1 MSTIDHIRNF
11 AIIAHIDHGKSTIA
25 DRIIHSCGGLSER
38 EMKAQV
44 LDSMDIERERGITI
58 KAQTVKL
65 KYKSK
70 DGKDYI
76 LNIIDTPGHVDF
88 SYEVSRALIACDGAL
103 LLVDG
108 TQGVQ
113 AQTFAHSYAAIEAGL
128 DIIPVIN
135 KVDSIDVDIENVSK
149 QIFNLIG
156 AREDEIFKISAKSGL
171 GVDSLIN
178 QIPDLIS
185 SPVTKAD
192 NTNALIFDSYF
203 DPYRGVIASV
213 RVFGGEIKTN
223 SKLKLINSKFDFDA
237 SEIGYFDLKLS
248 PSDSLSS
255 GEVGYIVTG
264 AKELSQIRVGDTLVS
279 QEDENPIV
287 VSGYKEPQPTVFSS
301 IYPADSDDYAKLRDS
316 LDKYVLNDA
325 SFYYEPETSSAFG
338 FGFRCGFLGLLHL
351 EIVIERLE
359 REFNLSLIVTPPSVE
374 FKIVR
379 NNDEEIVIRNPS
391 KIEEYTDIKS
401 IHERICE
408 LDLLFPKEYL
418 GSIMNL
424 LNEKRGVQLDLNYLS
439 TSMVKLKY
447 RMPLLE
453 LVTGFYDSL
462 KSISQGFAS
471 LDYQILDFEPGNL
484 VKLDILVNGTPIDS
498 FSSILA
504 KENAEF
510 IGRSRVKKLAELIP
524 RQQFDIPIQAAVG
537 SRIIARETIKA
548 LRKDVTAK
556 LYGGDITRKRK
567 LLEKQKE
574 GKKKMRNIGKVA
586 VPKEA
591 FKEFL
596 KQ

>member
-1 MSTIDHIRNF
+1 
-11 AIIAHIDHGKSTIA
+11 
-25 DRIIHSCGGLSER
+25 
-38 EMKAQV
+38 
-44 LDSMDIERERGITI
+44 MDLERERGITI
-58 KAQTVKL
+58 KSQP
-65 KYKSK
+65 
-70 DGKDYI
+70 I
-76 LNIIDTPGHVDF
+76 RLNFDDMQINLIDTPGHVDF

>member
-1 MSTIDHIRNF
+1 MLTNKNIRNIS
-11 AIIAHIDHGKSTIA
+11 IIAHVDHGKSTLA
-25 DRIIHSCGGLSER
+25 DRLIETSGLINPGDHVD
-38 EMKAQV
+38 QI
-44 LDSMDIERERGITI
+44 LDNMDLERERGITI
-58 KAQTVKL
+58 KSQP
-65 KYKSK
+65 
-70 DGKDYI
+70 I
-76 LNIIDTPGHVDF
+76 RLNFDDMQINLIDTPGHVDF

>member
-1 MSTIDHIRNF
+1 MLTNKNIRNIS
-11 AIIAHIDHGKSTIA
+11 IIAHVDHGKSTLA
-25 DRIIHSCGGLSER
+25 DRLIETSGLINPGDHVD
-38 EMKAQV
+38 QI
-44 LDSMDIERERGITI
+44 LDTMDLERERGITI
-58 KAQTVKL
+58 KSQP
-65 KYKSK
+65 
-70 DGKDYI
+70 I
-76 LNIIDTPGHVDF
+76 RLNLGNIQVNLIDTPGHVDF

-135 KVDSIDVDIENVSK
+135 KIDSIDVDVDNVSK

-171 GVDSLIN
+171 GVDNLID

-223 SKLKLINSKFDFDA
+223 SKLKLINSAFDFDA

-379 NNDEEIVIRNPS
+379 NNDEEIIIRNPS
-391 KIEEYTDIKS
+391 KLDEYTDIKA
-401 IHERICE
+401 IKERICE

-424 LNEKRGVQLDLNYLS
+424 LNDKRGVQLDLNYLS
-439 TSMVKLKY
+439 TSMVKVKY

-471 LDYQILDFEPGNL
+471 LDYQILDFEKGSL

-510 IGRSRVKKLAELIP
+510 IGRNRVKKLSELIP

>member
-1 MSTIDHIRNF
+1 MLTNKNIRNIS
-11 AIIAHIDHGKSTIA
+11 IIAHVDHGKSTLA
-25 DRIIHSCGGLSER
+25 DRLIETSGLI
-38 EMKAQV
+38 KPGDHVDQI
-44 LDSMDIERERGITI
+44 LDTMDLERERGITI
-58 KAQTVKL
+58 KSQPIRL
-65 KYKSK
+65 
-70 DGKDYI
+70 DFGDLQI
-76 LNIIDTPGHVDF
+76 NLIDTPGHVDF

-108 TQGVQ
+108 TQGVK

-135 KVDSIDVDIENVSK
+135 KVDSIDVDINNVSK

-171 GVDSLIN
+171 GVDNLLKK
-178 QIPDLIS
+178 IPDLIS
-185 SPVTKAD
+185 SPVNKAD

-213 RVFGGEIKTN
+213 RVFGGTIETN
-223 SKLKLINSKFDFDA
+223 SKLKLINSKFDFEA

-248 PSDSLSS
+248 PSDTLSS

-264 AKELSQIRVGDTLVS
+264 AKELSQIRVGDTLVN
-279 QEDENPIV
+279 QEDEKPIV

-325 SFYYEPETSSAFG
+325 SFFYEPETSSAFG

-424 LNEKRGVQLDLNYLS
+424 LNEKRGVQIDLNYLS

-471 LDYQILDFEPGNL
+471 LDYQILEFEIGDL

-504 KENAEF
+504 RENAEF

-586 VPKEA
+586 VPKDA

>member
-1 MSTIDHIRNF
+1 MLTNKNIRNIS
-11 AIIAHIDHGKSTIA
+11 IIAHVDHGKSTLA
-25 DRIIHSCGGLSER
+25 DRLIETSGLINPGDHVD
-38 EMKAQV
+38 QI
-44 LDSMDIERERGITI
+44 LDTMDLERERGITI
-58 KAQTVKL
+58 KSQP
-65 KYKSK
+65 
-70 DGKDYI
+70 I
-76 LNIIDTPGHVDF
+76 RLNFDDMQINLIDTPGHVDF

-156 AREDEIFKISAKSGL
+156 AREDEIFKISAKSGF

>member
-1 MSTIDHIRNF
+1 MLNNKNIRNIS
-11 AIIAHIDHGKSTIA
+11 IIAHVDHGKSTLA
-25 DRIIHSCGGLSER
+25 DRLIEISGLINPGEHVD
-38 EMKAQV
+38 QI
-44 LDSMDIERERGITI
+44 LDSMDLERERGITI
-58 KAQTVKL
+58 KSQP
-65 KYKSK
+65 
-70 DGKDYI
+70 I
-76 LNIIDTPGHVDF
+76 RLNFGDIQINLIDTPGHVDF

-171 GVDSLIN
+171 GVNELISE
-178 QIPDLIS
+178 IPDLIS
-185 SPVTKAD
+185 SPVTKAE

-248 PSDSLSS
+248 PSDSLLS

-279 QEDENPIV
+279 QEDVNPIV

-301 IYPADSDDYAKLRDS
+301 IYPADSDDYVKLRDS

-379 NNDEEIVIRNPS
+379 NNDEEIIIRNPS

-401 IHERICE
+401 IQERICE

-439 TSMVKLKY
+439 TSMIKLKY

-471 LDYQILDFEPGNL
+471 LDYQILEFETGNL

-510 IGRSRVKKLAELIP
+510 IGRNRVKKLSELIP

-556 LYGGDITRKRK
+556 LYGGDVTRKRK

>member
-1 MSTIDHIRNF
+1 MLTNKNIRNIS
-11 AIIAHIDHGKSTIA
+11 IIAHVDHGKSTLA
-25 DRIIHSCGGLSER
+25 DRLIETSGLI
-38 EMKAQV
+38 KPGDHVDQI
-44 LDSMDIERERGITI
+44 LDTMDLERERGITI
-58 KAQTVKL
+58 KSQPIRL
-65 KYKSK
+65 
-70 DGKDYI
+70 DFGDLQI
-76 LNIIDTPGHVDF
+76 NLIDTPGHVDF

-135 KVDSIDVDIENVSK
+135 KVDSIDVDINNVSK

-171 GVDSLIN
+171 GVDNLLKK
-178 QIPDLIS
+178 IPDLIS
-185 SPVTKAD
+185 SPVNKAD

-213 RVFGGEIKTN
+213 RVFGGTIETN
-223 SKLKLINSKFDFDA
+223 SKLKLINSKFDFEA

-248 PSDSLSS
+248 PSDTLSS

-264 AKELSQIRVGDTLVS
+264 AKELSQIRVGDTLVN
-279 QEDENPIV
+279 QEDEKPIV

-325 SFYYEPETSSAFG
+325 SFFYEPETSSAFG

-424 LNEKRGVQLDLNYLS
+424 LNEKRGVQIDLNYLS

-471 LDYQILDFEPGNL
+471 LDYHILEFEIGDL

-504 KENAEF
+504 RENAEF

-586 VPKEA
+586 VPKDA

>member
-1 MSTIDHIRNF
+1 MLTNKNIRNIS
-11 AIIAHIDHGKSTIA
+11 IIAHVDHGKSTLA
-25 DRIIHSCGGLSER
+25 DRLIETSGLI
-38 EMKAQV
+38 KPGDHVDQI
-44 LDSMDIERERGITI
+44 LDTMDLERERGITI
-58 KAQTVKL
+58 KSQPIRL
-65 KYKSK
+65 
-70 DGKDYI
+70 DFGDLQI
-76 LNIIDTPGHVDF
+76 NLIDTPGHVDF

-135 KVDSIDVDIENVSK
+135 KVDSIDVDINNVSK

-156 AREDEIFKISAKSGL
+156 AREDEIFKISAKNGL
-171 GVDSLIN
+171 GVDNLLKK
-178 QIPDLIS
+178 IPDLIS
-185 SPVTKAD
+185 SPVNKAD

-213 RVFGGEIKTN
+213 RVFGGTIETN
-223 SKLKLINSKFDFDA
+223 SKLKLINSKFDFEA

-248 PSDSLSS
+248 PSDTLSS

-264 AKELSQIRVGDTLVS
+264 AKELSQIRVGDTLVN
-279 QEDENPIV
+279 QEDEKPIV

-325 SFYYEPETSSAFG
+325 SFFYEPETSSAFG

-424 LNEKRGVQLDLNYLS
+424 LNEKRGVQIDLNYLS

-471 LDYQILDFEPGNL
+471 LDYHILEFEIGDL

-504 KENAEF
+504 RENAEF

-586 VPKEA
+586 VPKDA